1 MAKGEG
7 DVPRKLL
14 QGEDRGAGTMG
25 KGGEGT
31 DELQG
36 GGGRK
41 IEGEEGQDG
50 DGEPHAWRR
59 REELAPGGGG
69 GDIPIAA
76 AATSSARAAAQMR
89 SSQIAYVRRKETRGI
104 ETVPRKG
111 EDDPPQDKRLFGSCG
126 SRGAT
131 MMPALEIFLSP

>member
-36 GGGRK
+36 GGGCK
-41 IEGEEGQDG
+41 IEGEGGWDG
-50 DGEPHAWRR
+50 NLN
-59 REELAPGGGG
+59 LARKV
-69 GDIPIAA
+69 GDH
-76 AATSSARAAAQMR
+76 
-89 SSQIAYVRRKETRGI
+89 
-104 ETVPRKG
+104 
-111 EDDPPQDKRLFGSCG
+111 
-126 SRGAT
+126 
-131 MMPALEIFLSP
+131 